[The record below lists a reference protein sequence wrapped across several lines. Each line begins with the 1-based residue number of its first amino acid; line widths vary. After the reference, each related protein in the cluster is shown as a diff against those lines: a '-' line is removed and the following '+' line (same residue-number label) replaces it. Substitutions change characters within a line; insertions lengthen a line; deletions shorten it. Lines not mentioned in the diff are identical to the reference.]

1 MKYSNVVEF
10 KVSGEYAL
18 FSDPVNRVGGEK
30 ISYQIPTY
38 EAIKGVL
45 HSIYWK
51 PTFVWI
57 VDEVRVMNQIQ
68 TESKG
73 IRPIKYSS
81 SKNDRSESVV

>member
-38 EAIKGVL
+38 EATKGVL

-57 VDEVRVMNQIQ
+57 VDDIHLIQICYI
-68 TESKG
+68 SDFFN
-73 IRPIKYSS
+73 SL
-81 SKNDRSESVV
+81 